1 VPFVGLL
8 FRKIKNYP
16 FLNFIKHLMQKIQ
29 RGEIGLVISTQS
41 FVPYSS
47 KAEDVAAAQRM
58 MDFWLGWLVKL
69 TYPILINVI
78 IGVDMSVYVSCPCFI
93 VHTYIT
99 RLSFDTFD
107 QTGF

>member
-69 TYPILINVI
+69 TYPMNHTCCINFFKRKYGMENLNI
-78 IGVDMSVYVSCPCFI
+78 N
-93 VHTYIT
+93 
-99 RLSFDTFD
+99 
-107 QTGF
+107 